1 MSTVGRANATGARS
15 DGHESWRELWLRTA
29 VRGALIVTVYF
40 GLWELAERLVM
51 APHGLDM
58 HVPHIARG
66 VGATFLLAT
75 WSFLQIRRSRLETD
89 AAIAREMSL
98 LGDRVRERTAELA
111 EAQAFTELLL
121 DSLHERIVVVDDDG
135 RVIKQNRVAQAGP
148 GGPLAA
154 TDDARAERAD
164 DEGRVWELE
173 RIPVPGRDAVIEV
186 GRDVTAQRSL
196 EAQVRHQEKM
206 ASLGVM
212 AAGFAHDLGNPL
224 ASLSTELEL
233 LEGEDDVA
241 RIRESL
247 AVLRRHVGRM
257 SRTLREMVDFAR
269 RRRDEVTDVD
279 IRLVVDDAARLVQH
293 DSRWKKVDLAV
304 DIPHGIPA
312 VRMVEDHLLL
322 VLVNLMINAA
332 DAMPDGGTLTVAAR
346 EAGGRVTITVRDTGV
361 GMTPAVLAK
370 ATTPLFTTKAPGRGT
385 GLGLSVSQSVLGA
398 VGGSLELAS
407 EPGRGTVVT
416 IDLPGAEDG

>member
-1 MSTVGRANATGARS
+1 MSTVGRANAPRAE
-15 DGHESWRELWLRTA
+15 GHESWRELWLRTA

-40 GLWELAERLVM
+40 GLWELAERFLM
-51 APHGLDM
+51 APRGFDLHG
-58 HVPHIARG
+58 PHIARG

-98 LGDRVRERTAELA
+98 LGERVRERTAELA

-121 DSLHERIVVVDDDG
+121 DSLHERIVVVDEDG

-148 GGPLAA
+148 SGPLAT
-154 TDDARAERAD
+154 TDAARAERAD